1 MWLKRLNVKII
12 NLVVCLNIWTEWDN
26 TITKNGTICETKNV
40 TTINKVVPT
49 LMELNEHLDE
59 MKIKVW
65 CYRNETRTIC
75 WEYEE

>member
-1 MWLKRLNVKII
+1 MGQYNHQKWNDLRNKKV
-12 NLVVCLNIWTEWDN
+12 
-26 TITKNGTICETKNV
+26 TKFFF
-40 TTINKVVPT
+40 TINKVVPT